1 MGPVHMGRGPRDR
14 EKKRVLALCNS
25 TVGLKS
31 RRLLP
36 PLCRCAAASASVG
49 LVYYKQGL
57 SVAAKG
63 KSRWERDA
71 ETASCSR

>member
-1 MGPVHMGRGPRDR
+1 MQLHRGTEMAEAP
-14 EKKRVLALCNS
+14 S
-25 TVGLKS
+25 S
-31 RRLLP
+31 S
-36 PLCRCAAASASVG
+36 LCRCAAASASVG